1 MTILLTI
8 LKVIGIILLVL
19 LAVILALL
27 LLVLFFPVTYGV
39 RGELEEEI
47 RIRGK
52 VSWLFSL
59 IALRFEVI
67 NKEAHVQMSILG
79 IFKKNIFPAEEH
91 PKPKKKRRKK
101 DEQEEPSEETTA
113 SIQAAEIPVE
123 QDLQQE
129 TSEQQKEQQKESEQQ
144 EQRQNRS
151 RKKKDGK
158 SLKKYLPWN
167 IIRTWIRKIKAFFFS
182 LKKNFSNIKKNLSD
196 ETNKKAAGKLFKEL
210 KSILRH
216 VGPRRGRADLSYS
229 TGDPATTG
237 QLTGILSMMPL
248 MYKKGIR
255 VRPDFTAEHFYV
267 RGTFRIN
274 GHIQLFRFLGTA
286 IRLYRDKDVKALI
299 RKFK

>member
-39 RGELEEEI
+39 RGKLEEEI

-91 PKPKKKRRKK
+91 PKPKKKSRKK

-167 IIRTWIRKIKAFFFS
+167 IIRTWIQKMKAFFFS
-182 LKKNFSNIKKNLSD
+182 LKKNFSNIKFPNWLIYFKNRYSYFGDIYIFIKHYSSSLGATLHGGINPS
-196 ETNKKAAGKLFKEL
+196 KLPFEVYIPFSAFSVAL
-210 KSILRH
+210 LAISNDFFISSFSYFLTSSI
-216 VGPRRGRADLSYS
+216 
-229 TGDPATTG
+229 
-237 QLTGILSMMPL
+237 ILSNCESTIKNIL
-248 MYKKGIR
+248 
-255 VRPDFTAEHFYV
+255 TA
-267 RGTFRIN
+267 RITE
-274 GHIQLFRFLGTA
+274 ISV
-286 IRLYRDKDVKALI
+286 IKLI
-299 RKFK
+299 VT

>member
-67 NKEAHVQMSILG
+67 NKEAHVQISILG

-91 PKPKKKRRKK
+91 PKPKKKSRKK
-101 DEQEEPSEETTA
+101 DEQEEPSEVTTA

-123 QDLQQE
+123 PDLQQE
-129 TSEQQKEQQKESEQQ
+129 TSEQQKESEQQ
-144 EQRQNRS
+144 EQRQSKR

-267 RGTFRIN
+267 RGAFRIN

>member
-91 PKPKKKRRKK
+91 PKPKKKRK
-101 DEQEEPSEETTA
+101 EEPSEETTA

-123 QDLQQE
+123 QELQQE

-196 ETNKKAAGKLFKEL
+196 ETNKKAAGKLFREL

-267 RGTFRIN
+267 RGAFRIN